1 MTDLQARTLARLIAI
16 QKQMESLANEARS
29 IDCHGEVT
37 ADYTIPARAGTA
49 LGEVITGI
57 QPLVYAMGVLL
68 DGAKAHYGANAA
80 SMLGLPHPLPC
91 DDTQCQVCERY
102 AHPEF
107 ANKAEAVEL
116 AAAI

>member
-1 MTDLQARTLARLIAI
+1 
-16 QKQMESLANEARS
+16 
-29 IDCHGEVT
+29 
-37 ADYTIPARAGTA
+37 
-49 LGEVITGI
+49 
-57 QPLVYAMGVLL
+57 LL